1 MVVAMAPDMVPVD
14 KETVVGVV
22 AENGNREKIEIHE
35 TEIEIEMVIEMV
47 IEHVLYATVKEQK
60 KMLVEAVTHQ
70 SYPMQM
76 MSN

>member
-1 MVVAMAPDMVPVD
+1 MVVAMAD

-35 TEIEIEMVIEMV
+35 TEIEMVIEMV